1 MKRKLLL
8 LILCVCLGKIA
19 IAQKDSLA
27 FDDRGKYIYYKVV
40 NVANNNADALFGKA
54 LVFFKSAFDKNTLK
68 LTSQDGKAASL
79 TGEGYFLVSKKL
91 SMAKHDDGKIT
102 CKVTIEIKDSKYRY
116 WLTDFVFTPYQR
128 DRYNNMVPQL
138 GLDVD
143 MEKANKQ
150 YDKADV
156 EHYLDECG
164 AFSKRVGKKLE
175 QFMVEAPKAK
185 KDTVAKKV
193 ISINKW

>member
-1 MKRKLLL
+1 
-8 LILCVCLGKIA
+8 
-19 IAQKDSLA
+19 
-27 FDDRGKYIYYKVV
+27 
-40 NVANNNADALFGKA
+40 
-54 LVFFKSAFDKNTLK
+54 
-68 LTSQDGKAASL
+68 
-79 TGEGYFLVSKKL
+79 
-91 SMAKHDDGKIT
+91 
-102 CKVTIEIKDSKYRY
+102 
-116 WLTDFVFTPYQR
+116 
-128 DRYNNMVPQL
+128 MVPQL